1 MNNIEQR
8 NKFSI
13 KLKKEYRLKILERGV
28 YLWEY

>member
-13 KLKKEYRLKILERGV
+13 KFKNEYRLKILERGV